1 MERFEPSNIGIKNQ
15 CLTTWRHPINCFKQN
30 ILCGLDFELNL
41 DPDRIELSTLHLS
54 GVCSNQLNY
63 GSITSLLNIDKIF

>member
-30 ILCGLDFELNL
+30 IYLTLQLNL

-63 GSITSLLNIDKIF
+63 GSFTDLSNIDKVF